1 MSNNWTRRW
10 LALVY
15 YTCASHSGQ
24 GLSLITTRYW
34 TAPKVRSV
42 STTALMFRSAIN
54 KIPDTGSSVPFT
66 DLWVISITAKFGL
79 CNLFFFVFFF
89 LFFYFFVVL
98 DDIWLMIFF
107 CFFFLSSSVIWYYH
121 NCHNVGLRGHWAWPG
136 GGGGVASGVVGGDIT
151 YSIKTEK
158 ISTALWE
165 F

>member
-79 CNLFFFVFFF
+79 CNLFFLCFFFIF
-89 LFFYFFVVL
+89 LFFCCSRWYLV
-98 DDIWLMIFF
+98 DDIFLV
-107 CFFFLSSSVIWYYH
+107 FFLSSSVIWYYH

-136 GGGGVASGVVGGDIT
+136 GGVASGVGGGDIT